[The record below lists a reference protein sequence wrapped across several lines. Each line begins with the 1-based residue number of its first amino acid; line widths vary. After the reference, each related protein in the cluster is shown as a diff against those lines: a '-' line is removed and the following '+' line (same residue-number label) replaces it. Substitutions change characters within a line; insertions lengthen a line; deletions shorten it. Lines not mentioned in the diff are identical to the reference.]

1 MKHRPSSVHG
11 FLCLNK
17 PAGLT
22 SFVAAAKC
30 RSLTGAAKSG
40 HTGTLDPMAT
50 GVLTVALG
58 AATRFIELIPSHEK
72 SYRAV
77 FRLGETTDTLDSTGT
92 VLETRPVSCLAAD
105 VTAALEGFRGE
116 ILQVPPMYSA
126 LQKDG
131 VRLYTLARQGVEIER
146 EARPV
151 TISKL
156 TLAASDDAAHT
167 YTIDVTCSAGTYI
180 RTLIAD
186 LGEALGCGAV
196 MTALCRT
203 AAHGLTL
210 GESYDF
216 PALEAMS
223 KNGTVNRAILPV
235 QALLGFPR
243 LSVSD
248 KQAVRFSNG
257 GALDLGRLRG
267 LSGEGLYSVFSPA
280 EVFLGVGLA
289 KGEELLVKK
298 TMPVEQSAVSG
309 P

>member
-1 MKHRPSSVHG
+1 MENRVHG

-30 RSLTGAAKSG
+30 RRLTGAKKSG

-50 GVLTVALG
+50 GVLVVALG

-72 SYRAV
+72 SYRAA
-77 FRLGETTDTLDSTGT
+77 FRLGETTDTLDCTGT
-92 VLETRPVSCLAAD
+92 LLQTRPVICGAKD
-105 VTAALEGFRGE
+105 VAAALEHFRGE
-116 ILQVPPMYSA
+116 IDQVPPMYSA

-146 EARPV
+146 APRRV
-151 TISKL
+151 TISRL
-156 TLAASDDAAHT
+156 LLLDADETAHT

-180 RTLIAD
+180 RSLIAD
-186 LGEALGCGAV
+186 LGELLGCGAV

-216 PALEAMS
+216 PALEALHE
-223 KNGTVNRAILPV
+223 NGTLAESILPTARLLAFP
-235 QALLGFPR
+235 ALT
-243 LSVSD
+243 VSE
-248 KQAVRFSNG
+248 KQAIRFSNG
-257 GALDLGRLRG
+257 GALDLDRLQG
-267 LSGEGLYSVFSPA
+267 LGEPGFYSVFSPA
-280 EVFLGVGLA
+280 GTFLGVGETKETALT
-289 KGEELLVKK
+289 VKK
-298 TMPVEQSAVSG
+298 G
-309 P
+309 FKNG

>member
-1 MKHRPSSVHG
+1 MNG

-17 PAGLT
+17 PEGLT

-30 RSLTGAAKSG
+30 RRLAGAKKSG

-50 GVLTVALG
+50 GVLVVALG

-72 SYRAV
+72 SYRAA
-77 FRLGETTDTLDSTGT
+77 FRLGETTDTLDITGT
-92 VLETRPVSCLAAD
+92 VLQTRPVTCGKAD
-105 VTAALEGFRGE
+105 VEAALERFRGE

-131 VRLYTLARQGVEIER
+131 VRLYALARQGVEIER

-151 TISKL
+151 RISHL
-156 TLAASDDAAHT
+156 SLAEADENAHT
-167 YTIDVTCSAGTYI
+167 YTVDVTCSEGTYI
-180 RTLIAD
+180 RSLIAD

-210 GESYDF
+210 AESYDF
-216 PALEAMS
+216 YALEAMAA
-223 KNGTVNRAILPV
+223 NGTLGATVLPTER
-235 QALLGFPR
+235 LLGLPA
-243 LSVSD
+243 LTVSE

-257 GALDLGRLRG
+257 GELDLARLQGAENGG
-267 LSGEGLYSVFSPA
+267 LFSVFSPA
-280 EVFLGVGLA
+280 GDFLGVGEIEAAVL
-289 KGEELLVKK
+289 KVRK
-298 TMPVEQSAVSG
+298 TLPKTKEG
-309 P
+309 